1 MVVTVEEEEDAEV
14 DVAVV
19 TVAEGKSRTLIRNML
34 TTTSHF
40 HPQLA
45 AN

>member
-1 MVVTVEEEEDAEV
+1 MVEEEEDVEV
-14 DVAVV
+14 AVVVV